1 MYIIYTHPMCTDSE
15 KIKSLLKEK
24 NMPFK
29 EEVLESSMDIKNF
42 QSQSGHETIPQVYHN
57 GGSPFASGTLV
68 HVGGYEELAKILEK

>member
-42 QSQSGHETIPQVYHN
+42 QTQSKLETIPQVYHN

-68 HVGGYEELAKILEK
+68 HIGGYEELAKLLER